1 VNLPNSITIGR
12 IAIMPLIA
20 YLPFVPSAG
29 WRMIGFA
36 LFIIAAVTDYYDGK
50 LARTRNAITDLGR
63 LLDPL
68 ADKLL
73 LLGTMLPMYV
83 LMSPDYHPVV
93 PFLGNVPGASQFP
106 FATPFGNVPLPWWIV
121 AVVLGREVV
130 MTVFRSLAARRGLII
145 ASIGPAKWKMG
156 FQCTW
161 IGAAYFWFSAKT
173 AADANGW
180 TGTPW
185 RMFAYFNG
193 FVGTITMI
201 AAFALTL
208 VSLWLYFRR
217 YGYIMWSRQP
227 ATAAPRGGSR

>member
-1 VNLPNSITIGR
+1 MNLPNSITVGR

-20 YLPFVPSAG
+20 YLPFVPSAA
-29 WRMIGFA
+29 WRMVGFV
-36 LFIIAAVTDYYDGK
+36 LFIVAAVTDYYDGM
-50 LARTRNAITDLGR
+50 LARTRNSITDLGR

-83 LMSPDYHPVV
+83 LMAPDYHPVL
-93 PFLGNVPGASQFP
+93 PLLGRVPGASQFP
-106 FATPFGNVPLPWWIV
+106 FPTPFGDVPLPWWIV

-130 MTVFRSLAARRGLII
+130 MTIFRQVAARRGLII
-145 ASIGPAKWKMG
+145 AAIGPAKWKMG

-161 IGAAYFWFSAKT
+161 IGAAYFWFAAKT
-173 AADANGW
+173 AAETNGW
-180 TGTPW
+180 SGTAW
-185 RMFAYFNG
+185 TVVADING
-193 FVGTITMI
+193 LIGTITMI
-201 AAFALTL
+201 AAFGLTL

>member
-1 VNLPNSITIGR
+1 MNLPNSLTVGR
-12 IAIMPLIA
+12 IAIMPLVA
-20 YLPFVPSAG
+20 WLPFVPSAG
-29 WRMIGFA
+29 WRMVGFV
-36 LFIIAAVTDYYDGK
+36 LFIIAAVTDYYDGM

-83 LMSPDYHPVV
+83 LMAPDYHPVLPV
-93 PFLGNVPGASQFP
+93 LGRVPGASQFP
-106 FATPFGNVPLPWWIV
+106 FATPFGDVPLPWWIV

-130 MTVFRSLAARRGLII
+130 MTIFRQLAAKRGLII
-145 ASIGPAKWKMG
+145 AAIGPAKWKMG
-156 FQCTW
+156 FQFTW

-173 AADANGW
+173 AAQRYGW
-180 TGTPW
+180 DGTAW
-185 RMFAYFNG
+185 NLFAWFNG
-193 FVGTITMI
+193 LVGTITMI

-217 YGYIMWSRQP
+217 YGYVLWSRQ
-227 ATAAPRGGSR
+227 AAAASPRGPR